1 MTKSLPIQQP
11 EINLPIAYN
20 MALPAI
26 TGGTSSLEA
35 YIARVNQMP
44 MLSQEEEYTL
54 ASRFL
59 SEKDIKAAQALLFSH
74 LRFVVRIARGYMGYG
89 LPLGDLIQEGN
100 IGLMKAIKRFDPTF
114 GVRLVS
120 FAVHWVKAEIH
131 EFILRNWRIVKVAT
145 TKAQR
150 KLFFNL
156 RKSTQHIS
164 TMTDAQAHAVAQ
176 DLQVSKDD
184 VHLMYERLH
193 AHDEAFDGLESDE
206 QNPAF
211 APEHYLEDTRY
222 SPALQLE
229 SQNWTDSREQALQ
242 KAMLSL
248 DARSQDILKRRWLSS
263 EKATL
268 HTLAAEHQISAERV
282 RQLEKIAMDK
292 LKQVLS
298 RTVEK

>member
-1 MTKSLPIQQP
+1 MTQSLQTKSVSLLPVHS
-11 EINLPIAYN
+11 
-20 MALPAI
+20 MALPVL

-44 MLSQEEEYTL
+44 MLSHEEEQAL
-54 ASRFL
+54 AARFL
-59 SEKDIKAAQALLFSH
+59 SEKDIKAARELLFSH

-100 IGLMKAIKRFDPTF
+100 IGLMKAIKRFDVTF

-156 RKSTQHIS
+156 RKSTQHVNAL
-164 TMTDAQAHAVAQ
+164 TDAHAATVAKE
-176 DLQVSKDD
+176 LQVSKDE
-184 VHLMYERLH
+184 VHRMYERLH
-193 AHDEAFDGLESDE
+193 AHDEAFDGLETDE
-206 QNPAF
+206 GSTAWAPA
-211 APEHYLEDTRY
+211 HYLEDARY
-222 SPALQLE
+222 NPALQLE
-229 SQNWTDSREQALQ
+229 AQNWTDSREQALQ
-242 KAMLSL
+242 QAMLSL

-263 EKATL
+263 EKSTL
-268 HTLAAEHQISAERV
+268 HTLAAEYQISAERV

-292 LKQVLS
+292 LKQVLTRAS
-298 RTVEK
+298 